1 VKNQFI
7 KKDLINIKFIKR
19 IIMFIIYLIII
30 LFVVVLLAAQFGL
43 LSGKPPNNIGV
54 TSERLKPPSK
64 TRNSVSSQAYL
75 HTDHV
80 QMQYATIAPL
90 PFKNNN
96 AAQSMQDLL
105 ATLKSMPGVTIV
117 DAKPDYIYAQSQ
129 TKVLRF
135 VDDVEFWV
143 NPAKGVIDVRSASR
157 LGRED
162 FGVNRA
168 RVEAIRSAY
177 LAN

>member
-1 VKNQFI
+1 MGV
-7 KKDLINIKFIKR
+7 LYT
-19 IIMFIIYLIII
+19 IIVLVVI
-30 LFVVVLLAAQFGL
+30 LLLAAQFGL
-43 LSGKPPNNIGV
+43 LSGKQPNNIGV

-80 QMQYATIAPL
+80 QMQYASIEPL

-96 AAQSMQDLL
+96 AANSMQVLISV
-105 ATLKSMPGVTIV
+105 LKNTPGVTIV
-117 DAKPDYIYAQSQ
+117 DAKPDYIYAHAK
-129 TKVLRF
+129 TKVLKF

-162 FGVNRA
+162 FGANRV

-177 LAN
+177 MAN

>member
-1 VKNQFI
+1 
-7 KKDLINIKFIKR
+7 
-19 IIMFIIYLIII
+19 MFIIYLFVI
-30 LFVVVLLAAQFGL
+30 LLAVVLLAAQFGL
-43 LSGKPPNNIGV
+43 FSGNRSNNIGV

-80 QMQYATIAPL
+80 QMQYASIEPL
-90 PFKNNN
+90 PFKNNS
-96 AAQSMQDLL
+96 AANSMQVLL
-105 ATLKSMPGVTIV
+105 AILKSMPGMTIV
-117 DAKPDYIYAQSQ
+117 DAKPDYIYAQSL

-135 VDDVEFWV
+135 VDDVEFWA
-143 NPAKGVIDVRSASR
+143 NPAKNVIDVRSASR

-177 LAN
+177 LANWC

>member
-1 VKNQFI
+1 VKNPFTDNRVVKI
-7 KKDLINIKFIKR
+7 FLKA
-19 IIMFIIYLIII
+19 IMFIIYFI
-30 LFVVVLLAAQFGL
+30 LVLVVVALLAAQFGL
-43 LSGKPPNNIGV
+43 LAGKQPSNLGV

-75 HTDHV
+75 YNDHV
-80 QMQYATIAPL
+80 QMQYASIEPL
-90 PFKNNN
+90 PFKSNN
-96 AAQSMQDLL
+96 AANSMQVLV

-117 DAKPDYIYAQSQ
+117 DAKPDYIYAQAK
-129 TKVLRF
+129 TKVLKF

-143 NPAKGVIDVRSASR
+143 NPAKGVIEVRSASR

-168 RVEAIRSAY
+168 RVEAIRAAY

>member
-1 VKNQFI
+1 MFNFKY
-7 KKDLINIKFIKR
+7 LRR
-19 IIMFIIYLIII
+19 IIMGVLYTVIVLVVI
-30 LFVVVLLAAQFGL
+30 LLLAAQFGL
-43 LSGKPPNNIGV
+43 LSGTQPNNIGV
-54 TSERLKPPSK
+54 TSEQLKPPSK

-75 HTDHV
+75 HTDHI
-80 QMQYATIAPL
+80 QMQYASIEPL

-96 AAQSMQDLL
+96 AANSMQVLL
-105 ATLKSMPGVTIV
+105 AVLKTMPDVTIV
-117 DAKPDYIYAQSQ
+117 DAKPNYIYAHAK
-129 TKVLRF
+129 TKVLKF

-168 RVEAIRSAY
+168 RVEAIRAAY
-177 LAN
+177 TAH

>member
-1 VKNQFI
+1 
-7 KKDLINIKFIKR
+7 
-19 IIMFIIYLIII
+19 MAIIYIVLTIVALLLIAGQI
-30 LFVVVLLAAQFGL
+30 GL
-43 LSGKPPNNIGV
+43 LSGKQPANIGV
-54 TSERLKPPSK
+54 NNDRLKPPSK

-75 HTDHV
+75 HADHV
-80 QMQYATIAPL
+80 QLQYASIEPL

-96 AAQSMQDLL
+96 AAASMQALM
-105 ATLKSMPGVTIV
+105 AVLKTMPDVTIV

-129 TKVLRF
+129 TKWLKF

-162 FGVNRA
+162 FGVNRK
-168 RVEAIRSAY
+168 RIQAIRAAY
-177 LAN
+177 TAN

>member
-1 VKNQFI
+1 M
-7 KKDLINIKFIKR
+7 KR
-19 IIMFIIYLIII
+19 TMMFIIYFVVI
-30 LFVVVLLAAQFGL
+30 LLAVVLLAAQFGL
-43 LSGKPPNNIGV
+43 LSGKQPNNIGV
-54 TSERLKPPSK
+54 TSDRLKPPSI

-80 QMQYATIAPL
+80 QMQYASIEPL
-90 PFKNNN
+90 PFKNNS
-96 AAQSMQDLL
+96 AANSMQVLL

-129 TKVLRF
+129 TKVLRY

-168 RVEAIRSAY
+168 RIEAIRAAY
-177 LAN
+177 AAN